1 MTVIKKQ
8 AGMAGKKKV
17 TFSTTRIV
25 VQNIPKVA
33 AWAQRFADDLLDKDD
48 DEVPFSR
55 NDLSIARDSGVLPS
69 AGGANEQLR
78 LRSCI

>member
-1 MTVIKKQ
+1 MTVIRKQ

-25 VQNIPKVA
+25 VQSIPKVA

-55 NDLSIARDSGVLPS
+55 NDLTNARDSGVLPS
-69 AGGANEQLR
+69 AGGADEQLR

>member
-1 MTVIKKQ
+1 MTVIRKQ

-25 VQNIPKVA
+25 VQSIPKVA

-55 NDLSIARDSGVLPS
+55 NDLTIASDSGVLPS
-69 AGGANEQLR
+69 AGGADEQLR